1 MSDARVSFLIERL
14 VEHHVPGKNISELPE
29 EVIAI
34 ARREAE
40 LLFEI
45 LDELR
50 PPDIGVLATRQVERI
65 AAHSRIRQL
74 QDNIETLKS
83 ELEPLKSS
91 PKFEHLESGLLWAVE
106 VLSNK
111 LDNLRVT

>member
-1 MSDARVSFLIERL
+1 MSDARVPFLVERL
-14 VEHHVPGKNISELPE
+14 LEHHVPGKNISELPE
-29 EVIAI
+29 EVVAI

-40 LLFEI
+40 LLFEL

-50 PPDIGVLATRQVERI
+50 PSDMNIERI

-83 ELEPLKSS
+83 ELEPLQTS
-91 PKFEHLESGLLWAVE
+91 PKFEHLESGLLWAIQ

-111 LDNLRVT
+111 LNF

>member
-1 MSDARVSFLIERL
+1 MSDARVPFLIERL
-14 VEHHVPGKNISELPE
+14 VEHHAPGKNISELPE

-45 LDELR
+45 LDQLR

-65 AAHSRIRQL
+65 AAYARIRQL
-74 QDNIETLKS
+74 QDSIETLKS
-83 ELEPLKSS
+83 ELEPLRSS
-91 PKFEHLESGLLWAVE
+91 PKFEHLESGMLWAIE
-106 VLSNK
+106 VLSDR
-111 LDNLRVT
+111 LDTLKNH